1 MGIIDNTEVMLLW
14 LTAFSRFL
22 CAKSDGFPW
31 AALIIPLIRPV
42 LIICWTRMVSTVKSM
57 CEIKYVATHPTG
69 YITERAPRSDPP
81 IQLPPVALLLG
92 HTVQE
97 ELFEVKSSVSYM
109 PGYHTPMEIYEY
121 LGLSTYS
128 DILGI

>member
-1 MGIIDNTEVMLLW
+1 
-14 LTAFSRFL
+14 
-22 CAKSDGFPW
+22 
-31 AALIIPLIRPV
+31 
-42 LIICWTRMVSTVKSM
+42 MVSTVKSM

-69 YITERAPRSDPP
+69 YITKRAPSSDPP

-97 ELFEVKSSVSYM
+97 ELLEVESSVSYM

-121 LGLSTYS
+121 LSLSTYG